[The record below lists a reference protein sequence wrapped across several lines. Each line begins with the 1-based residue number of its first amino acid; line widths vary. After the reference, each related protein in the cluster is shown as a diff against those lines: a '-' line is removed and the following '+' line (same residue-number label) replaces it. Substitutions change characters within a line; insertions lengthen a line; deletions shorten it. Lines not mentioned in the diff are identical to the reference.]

1 MPRIDR
7 KFPNSKRLYDKAEQ
21 YRRADIIIDTVCEVA
36 GLSWLQL
43 INPKAKNLTRNIVI
57 GIIALLCW
65 DYGVHPLRIG
75 DLINRSRP
83 NMANQRRKYR
93 EYVRMAGNS
102 KADQLTTRIYNE
114 SKQRLNAIFAN
125 TSPLL

>member
-1 MPRIDR
+1 MSMIDR
-7 KFPNSKRLYDKAEQ
+7 HFPNSKRLYNKAEQ

-36 GLSWLQL
+36 GLNWLQL
-43 INPKAKNLTRNIVI
+43 IDPKAKNLTRNIAI

-75 DLINRSRP
+75 NLINRSRS
-83 NMANQRRKYR
+83 NMANQRRNYR
-93 EYVRMAGNS
+93 DYVRMADNS
-102 KADQLTTRIYNE
+102 KSSKLTMRIYNE

-125 TSPLL
+125 TLPL